1 MIQLVLKLTNIGGF
15 GRLMIP
21 SNMSISRGLTRSL
34 NMIYSNYLYFF
45 FSFCYVL
52 TCPPFFNY
60 LFQTSLSFFLSLS
73 LSNFLA
79 GSCYTSGFKFIVL
92 LHQQDAP
99 VLITISFHGW
109 LLNYQHPSYLWIL
122 SIKGIGTDTEWIFVF
137 VESGYL
143 NWCGNP
149 LYVLW
154 LAIMNLKKTALACW

>member
-60 LFQTSLSFFLSLS
+60 LFQTSLSFSLSLS
-73 LSNFLA
+73 LSNFFGRILLYIWFQIHSSLTLA
-79 GSCYTSGFKFIVL
+79 RCTSSNNYKLPWVTSQLSAPKL
-92 LHQQDAP
+92 L
-99 VLITISFHGW
+99 
-109 LLNYQHPSYLWIL
+109 
-122 SIKGIGTDTEWIFVF
+122 
-137 VESGYL
+137 
-143 NWCGNP
+143 
-149 LYVLW
+149 
-154 LAIMNLKKTALACW
+154 MNIEH